1 MSIVYNY
8 IKDNNLLEPQFY
20 NYSKF
25 EGIDFLKEYLKVRI
39 SFINKYFSERDY
51 ECDFNLE
58 IDNSGHYTIEP
69 IFLELLIKTF
79 EVNKRIYSKYTV
91 IQKLSKVL
99 LKPDKKS
106 DFNDLNNYLK
116 FSQCLISKLKKD
128 SNYFYLN
135 CLLKLNDILLS
146 LSKFYLDKPK
156 DLAMIASSLKWE
168 LSFLSILLNQ
178 DIRDFIQCHKNFP
191 EKRNE
196 NLCSLDNHESKTK
209 NLIKLND
216 FLMIYANTKRSQI
229 YLNSLIENG
238 YIPSSIIFLGKEKD
252 YNLKFNKLRDLSVN
266 YNFSDVDSINTPE
279 FKELFTE
286 IKQPYIIY
294 SGKAGEIVDADLLA
308 QKKFVH
314 IHAGLLP
321 NFKGS
326 TTCYYSLLD
335 DLTISATAI
344 FLNEH
349 IDSGDVICSL
359 TLNKESILALNST
372 DVDNTIEP
380 YIRSQVL
387 IKVIELYQNKGL
399 LKAKEQ
405 ISKNNKSYEYYRIHP
420 VLKHI
425 ALFNLF
431 D

>member
-1 MSIVYNY
+1 
-8 IKDNNLLEPQFY
+8 
-20 NYSKF
+20 
-25 EGIDFLKEYLKVRI
+25 
-39 SFINKYFSERDY
+39 
-51 ECDFNLE
+51 
-58 IDNSGHYTIEP
+58 
-69 IFLELLIKTF
+69 
-79 EVNKRIYSKYTV
+79 
-91 IQKLSKVL
+91 
-99 LKPDKKS
+99 
-106 DFNDLNNYLK
+106 
-116 FSQCLISKLKKD
+116 
-128 SNYFYLN
+128 
-135 CLLKLNDILLS
+135 
-146 LSKFYLDKPK
+146 
-156 DLAMIASSLKWE
+156 MIASSLKWE
-168 LSFLSILLNQ
+168 LSFLSTLLNQ